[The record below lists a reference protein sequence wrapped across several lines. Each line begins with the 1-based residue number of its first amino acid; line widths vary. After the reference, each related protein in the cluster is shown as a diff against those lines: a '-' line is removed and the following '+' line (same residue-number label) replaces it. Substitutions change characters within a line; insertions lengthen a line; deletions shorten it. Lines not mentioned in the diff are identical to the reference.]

1 MLAIRPPLPGDRPRR
16 RRRRRRSARHPR
28 RCLPRPGGS
37 GGAYRDIEA
46 LGARCPGVLPLQQV
60 LAVRVLAAGG
70 GSPPFEGFI
79 EEFNPSR
86 GSLSGGR
93 VDEDEDPQ
101 EDFLALGALIEEEGG
116 QSTDYRF
123 DEGHLHDLAGAVL
136 DVVDPHGVD
145 RPAGE
150 GPTRSTCTM
159 SQDAR
164 DALPPPAGG
173 ERRYKAPRSG
183 HCGYPGGPGSG
194 RSSTSWSRRAN
205 SNPITSSF
213 SSTKTPFLPLYS
225 V

>member
-1 MLAIRPPLPGDRPRR
+1 MRGAPASPLYSRFLLFELLPP
-16 RRRRRRSARHPR
+16 
-28 RCLPRPGGS
+28 
-37 GGAYRDIEA
+37 
-46 LGARCPGVLPLQQV
+46 
-60 LAVRVLAAGG
+60 AGE
-70 GSPPFEGFI
+70 PPFEG
-79 EEFNPSR
+79 FNPSR

-123 DEGHLHDLAGAVL
+123 DKGHLHDLVGAVL

-145 RPAGE
+145 RPAGK
-150 GPTRSTCTM
+150 
-159 SQDAR
+159 
-164 DALPPPAGG
+164 ALPGRLAHVLGRP
-173 ERRYKAPRSG
+173 RRTATPRSG
-183 HCGYPGGPGSG
+183 HCGHPGGPGSG
-194 RSSTSWSRRAN
+194 RSSTLWSRRAN